1 MHSRHGLRRF
11 GMFAAIPLAVFSVVL
26 IYPFAQGLFLT
37 FTNWDGFEYDKF
49 AELVITQSPSKI
61 QNSGQ
66 L

>member
-1 MHSRHGLRRF
+1 MHSRHGLKRF

-49 AELVITQSPSKI
+49 AKVKKRPCAK
-61 QNSGQ
+61 G
-66 L
+66 